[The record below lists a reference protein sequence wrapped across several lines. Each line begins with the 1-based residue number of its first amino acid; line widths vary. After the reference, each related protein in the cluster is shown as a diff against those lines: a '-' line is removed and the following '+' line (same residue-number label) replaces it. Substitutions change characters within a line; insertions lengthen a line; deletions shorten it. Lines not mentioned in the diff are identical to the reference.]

1 MTGGAGADDPVWDGL
16 FDEEFV
22 RGGRPEASADERAAK
37 AQRIARD
44 HGRAQPWRAAAGP
57 PGAPRKR
64 RAGRALPAIVLVLVL
79 ALAGWTWHLS
89 RPGTSLGQPAP
100 APAGEGGFVF
110 SATKDDGSGRP
121 VTFDPCKPIHYV
133 VRPDGAPPS
142 GQAMVAAA
150 IAEVSR
156 ATGLVFIGDGVTG
169 EAPSRNRHSREQWPL
184 GDEAA
189 PVLIAWSTAAESPDL
204 AGDVAG
210 FAGPVQVAPSGPGTA
225 RYVSG
230 QVVLDAEDLAHA
242 PGDAL
247 GQEAVR
253 LVLLHELA
261 HLVGLAHVADP
272 AQLMF
277 PEATPVTGYAPGD
290 LRGLHELGLGECF

>member
-1 MTGGAGADDPVWDGL
+1 MRSSSEEAGQRLPRTKERRRLSASRVTTGGHS
-16 FDEEFV
+16 
-22 RGGRPEASADERAAK
+22 RGGQRLVLPVPCASGEE
-37 AQRIARD
+37 
-44 HGRAQPWRAAAGP
+44 GGP
-57 PGAPRKR
+57 SPRLSSSWCWHWP
-64 RAGRALPAIVLVLVL
+64 AGRGTCPA
-79 ALAGWTWHLS
+79 
-89 RPGTSLGQPAP
+89 PGTPLGQPAP

-156 ATGLVFIGDGVTG
+156 ATGLVFIGDGDTG
-169 EAPSRNRHSREQWPL
+169 EAPSRNRHSREQWPF

-210 FAGPVQVAPSGPGTA
+210 FAGPVQVTPSGPGTA

-272 AQLMF
+272 AQMMF

-290 LRGLHELGLGECF
+290 LRGLHELGLGDCF